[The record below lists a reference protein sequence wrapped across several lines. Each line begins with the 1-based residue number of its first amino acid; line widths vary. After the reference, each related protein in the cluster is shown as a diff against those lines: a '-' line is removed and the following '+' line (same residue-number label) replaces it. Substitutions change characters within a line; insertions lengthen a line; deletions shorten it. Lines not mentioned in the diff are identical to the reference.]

1 MAVLLNN
8 PMEKPFN
15 SVEDIGA
22 AIQIIT
28 AGGISWHHS
37 GMLYKCDGEGARVF
51 HLADHFD
58 SKDEP
63 PGNECRWVQADLP
76 EINRRLVAV
85 FAKKI
90 ASRKDKL
97 QFGFAFD
104 GDAFTLEAEYLKQP
118 AGMGLTCATVIL
130 KIFERLGIHIL
141 KCEEWKTRPDDIEW
155 QRRQVNRF
163 RKKPFLADKLA
174 EHIGDPR
181 FRPDEVTAGVGCD
194 HHPVGFEEA
203 VELASR
209 LARDLER
216 SYRAPQSS
224 RRRRGR

>member
-1 MAVLLNN
+1 MTVSLNSPN
-8 PMEKPFN
+8 KKPFD
-15 SVEDIGA
+15 SVKDVGA
-22 AIQIIT
+22 VIQILT
-28 AGGISWHHS
+28 ARGISWQHS
-37 GMLYKCDGEGARVF
+37 GILYKCDGEEARVF

-58 SKDEP
+58 SRDEP
-63 PGNECRWVQADLP
+63 PENEWRWVQADLP

-104 GDAFTLEAEYLKQP
+104 GDAFTLEGEYLKQP
-118 AGMGLTCATVIL
+118 SGTGLTCATVIL

-141 KCEEWKTRPDDIEW
+141 KCEEWKTRPDDMEW

-163 RKKPFLADKLA
+163 RDTPVLAEKLA

-224 RRRRGR
+224 RPRRGR